1 MTTEKNRALIRHLFE
16 DVLNGSKM
24 DVVDEIISAEYS
36 RVLPSKGRRI
46 LKGKARIL
54 IGHKAIQGTPYPPSR
69 VTNPP
74 VGRRTM
80 WSRPETSVVGEPFLG
95 PPVDLT
101 GVVEGTSP
109 CPSLARVAV
118 ADTAE
123 TFPPYPLAYRTVRF
137 VRARGAASRRHTGP
151 LIVGQDLGRERACFP
166 MMEIRTT

>member
-1 MTTEKNRALIRHLFE
+1 M
-16 DVLNGSKM
+16 
-24 DVVDEIISAEYS
+24 
-36 RVLPSKGRRI
+36 
-46 LKGKARIL
+46 
-54 IGHKAIQGTPYPPSR
+54 
-69 VTNPP
+69 
-74 VGRRTM
+74 
-80 WSRPETSVVGEPFLG
+80 VGESFLG

-151 LIVGQDLGRERACFP
+151 LIVGQDLGRKRACFP
-166 MMEIRTT
+166 MMETPTTEARLRAERGP